1 MDFVNREE
9 IERRLARVLS
19 RDLRGELDKLL
30 NYLGDPPNLA
40 NVPHEYWQG
49 GWKDIQ
55 KDVEPILV
63 DTYIDAAMDLAD
75 GIGIGIDFDNVNR
88 AAVNW
93 ARQHSEEVMQQIW
106 LRTHEYTLDVL
117 SRYSGVGEVIA
128 QGYEEGLTIREISER
143 LERMFSPVRAE
154 RIAVTETTRAV
165 VEGERAY
172 VAELERET
180 GQRMIPIW
188 MTANDELVCPIC
200 APKNEKPITNGD
212 YPPAHPNCR
221 CGVGWEFPKD
231 GAL

>member
-1 MDFVNREE
+1 MIDRYE
-9 IERRLARVLS
+9 IERKLARVLS
-19 RDLRGELDKLL
+19 KDLRVELDKLL

-40 NVPHEYWQG
+40 NVPPEYWQA

-55 KDVEPILV
+55 KDVEPVLV
-63 DTYIDAAMDLAD
+63 DALLQQADDAMIR
-75 GIGIGIDFDNVNR
+75 IGIGVDFDNVNR

-165 VEGERAY
+165 VEGERTY

-221 CGVGWEFPKD
+221 CGVGWEFPKG

>member
-1 MDFVNREE
+1 MIDRYE
-9 IERRLARVLS
+9 IERKLARVLS

-40 NVPHEYWQG
+40 NVPAEYWQG

-63 DTYIDAAMDLAD
+63 DTYIEAAMDLAD

>member
-1 MDFVNREE
+1 MIDRYE
-9 IERRLARVLS
+9 IERKLARVLS
-19 RDLRGELDKLL
+19 KDLRVELDKLL

-40 NVPHEYWQG
+40 NVPADYWQG

-63 DTYIDAAMDLAD
+63 DTYIEAAMDLAD

>member
-1 MDFVNREE
+1 MIDRYE
-9 IERRLARVLS
+9 IERKLARVLS
-19 RDLRGELDKLL
+19 KDLRVELDKLL

-40 NVPHEYWQG
+40 NVPAEYWQA

-55 KDVEPILV
+55 KDVEPVLV
-63 DTYIDAAMDLAD
+63 DALLQQADDAMIR
-75 GIGIGIDFDNVNR
+75 IGIGVDFDNVNR

>member
-1 MDFVNREE
+1 MATFDRYE
-9 IERRLARVLS
+9 IERKLARVLS

-30 NYLGDPPNLA
+30 GYLGDPPNLA
-40 NVPHEYWQG
+40 NIPPEYWQG

-63 DTYIDAAMDLAD
+63 DTYIEAAMDLAD